1 MCVLPAHMEAFLVDL
16 ATTKAKWL
24 LRGGMVMSVWCKE
37 LGITRP
43 ASDIDLS
50 CLDHTLDE
58 AVEICRS
65 VATVTSVE
73 NTWMETPRPGRKL
86 TIAEGFTVDIATPDP
101 MIDEPIPGPY
111 GFLTASLETSFA
123 WKLHSL
129 FERKS
134 FWHPRHLADLYLMIK
149 HFPLQE
155 LLTASAIRLAF
166 QSRETE
172 LHVMNYMFM
181 GHMGVSSG
189 AKHRWRQFLER
200 VPFAATIPE
209 VARDAVLVVAEYVKR
224 ILGIVVSMEPQVKIM
239 SFSYSDG
246 KPEVAICINVRH
258 WPSPPPGLRHLT
270 GLDETLSI
278 SLFRNK
284 LFAANYRELLERL
297 RYAVLSVDGQIIIAI
312 GCENGKH
319 KSVAL
324 VEKLAKEI
332 PGIIAE
338 HRDL

>member
-1 MCVLPAHMEAFLVDL
+1 MRATPAYMEAFLVDL

-37 LGITRP
+37 QGITRP

-65 VATVTSVE
+65 IATVTSVE

-86 TIAEGFTVDIATPDP
+86 TIAEGFTVDIATPDL
-101 MIDEPIPGPY
+101 MIDEPISGPY
-111 GFLTASLETSFA
+111 GFLTASLETAFA

-155 LLTASAIRLAF
+155 SLTASAIRLAF
-166 QSRETE
+166 HSRETE

-189 AKHRWRQFLER
+189 AKHRWRQFLGR
-200 VPFAATIPE
+200 VPFAAIIPE

-224 ILGIVVSMEPQVKIM
+224 ILGMVVFTEPQVKIM

-246 KPEVAICINVRH
+246 KPEATICIGVRH
-258 WPSPPPGLRHLT
+258 WPPPPANLRHLT
-270 GLDETLSI
+270 GLNEILSTR
-278 SLFRNK
+278 LFSNK
-284 LFAANYRELLERL
+284 LFAVNYSELLERL
-297 RYAVLSVDGQIIIAI
+297 QYAIESANGPITIAI

-324 VEKLAKEI
+324 VEKLTKEI
-332 PGIIAE
+332 PGTIAE